1 MPDVPQSP
9 IDHDE
14 QAPAYRCAHCPRLLH
29 ADELH
34 RYACRV
40 CEDRATEQVRALPA
54 LYAMLEDVLTPGRNG
69 GSAGRAPSGRT
80 APLPVALQP
89 LNLRGPGGI
98 VSMLLGIEQR
108 WRIQLDWTTLPQRGG
123 YEATLTGTA
132 KVVADNL
139 PWACDQYELVADDLK
154 LIGSL
159 HGQAHAAV
167 TGERDVRLPLGMCPT
182 VNEESGAACGERLKV
197 SPWAL
202 TIRCGGCGTRWG
214 REEWLRLG
222 AAMRGLP
229 MPVVAA

>member
-1 MPDVPQSP
+1 VPESPQSP
-9 IDHDE
+9 ITTND
-14 QAPAYRCAHCPRLLH
+14 QAPALRCAHCPRLLH

-40 CEDRATEQVRALPA
+40 CEDRATEQTRALPG
-54 LYAMLEDVLTPGRNG
+54 LYDRLEDVLAPGRAG
-69 GSAGRAPSGRT
+69 GSGGRMPSGRT

-89 LNLRGPGGI
+89 LSLRGPGGI

-108 WRIQLDWTTLPQRGG
+108 WRIELDWTTLPLRGG
-123 YEATLTGTA
+123 YETTLAGTA

-139 PWACDQYELVADDLK
+139 PWACDQYPLVADDLK

-167 TGERDVRLPLGMCPT
+167 TGERDVRVPVGVCPT
-182 VNEESGAACGERLKV
+182 VNEETRAVCGERLKV

-202 TIRCGGCGTRWG
+202 TIRCGGCGTQWG
-214 REEWLRLG
+214 REDWLRLG
-222 AAMRGLP
+222 AFMRGLP

>member
-1 MPDVPQSP
+1 MTILQSP
-9 IDHDE
+9 TDHAG
-14 QAPAYRCAHCPRLLH
+14 QVPAYRCTHCLRLLH
-29 ADELH
+29 ADELQ
-34 RYACRV
+34 RRACRV
-40 CEDRATEQVRALPA
+40 CEDRATEQVRALPG
-54 LYAMLEDVLTPGRNG
+54 LYQQLEAVLQPGHAG
-69 GSAGRAPSGRT
+69 GSGGRVSVGRS

-89 LNLRGPGGI
+89 LSLRGPGGI

-108 WRIQLDWTTLPQRGG
+108 WRIELDWTYLPQRGG
-123 YEATLTGTA
+123 YEATLAGTA

-167 TGERDVRLPLGMCPT
+167 TGERDVRVPVGVCPT
-182 VNEESGAACGERLKV
+182 VSEGSGAVCGERLKV

-202 TIRCGGCGTRWG
+202 TIRCGGCGTQWG
-214 REEWLRLG
+214 REDWLRLG
-222 AAMRGLP
+222 ASMRGLP